1 MLGISRQTDYAVRV
15 VLHLA
20 CLPAGVQVSIG
31 EIAESRS
38 LPMAFVRRLIK
49 PLVSRGLLASTR
61 GSAGG
66 IRLARPPA
74 DISLLD
80 VVQALEGD
88 LSLNQCTD
96 VHKGCPLAD
105 GCPVHSVWTGANRV
119 LAAHLASVRFD
130 ALAIGP
136 HGHIVAHQKIHAAAG
151 A

>member
-1 MLGISRQTDYAVRV
+1 
-15 VLHLA
+15 LA
-20 CLPAGVQVSIG
+20 CLPAGTQVSIG

-66 IRLARPPA
+66 IRLARPAA

-80 VVQALEGD
+80 VVQALEGEV
-88 LSLNQCTD
+88 SLNQCTD
-96 VHKGCPLAD
+96 AEKGCPLAHS
-105 GCPVHSVWTGANRV
+105 CPVHSVWTGADQV
-119 LAAHLASVRFD
+119 LAAHLGSVRFD
-130 ALAIGP
+130 ALALGP
-136 HGHIVAHQKIHAAAG
+136 HGHVGAHQKIHEAAG

>member
-15 VLHLA
+15 ILHLA
-20 CLPAGVQVSIG
+20 CLPAGAQVSIG

-49 PLVSRGLLASTR
+49 PMVTRGLLASTR

-66 IRLARPPA
+66 IRLARPAA

-80 VVQALEGD
+80 VVRAMEGEI
-88 LSLNQCTD
+88 SLNQCTD
-96 VHKGCPLAD
+96 AEKGCPLAQ
-105 GCPVHSVWTGANRV
+105 GCPVHSVWAEANLV
-119 LAAHLASVRFD
+119 LEAHLAAVRFD

-136 HGHIVAHQKIHAAAG
+136 HGHVVAHQRLHAIAVS
-151 A
+151 